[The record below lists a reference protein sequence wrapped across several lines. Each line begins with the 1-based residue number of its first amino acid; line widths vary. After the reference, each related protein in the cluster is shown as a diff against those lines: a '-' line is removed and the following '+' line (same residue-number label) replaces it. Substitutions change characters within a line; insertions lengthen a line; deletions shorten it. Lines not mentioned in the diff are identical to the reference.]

1 VARVPKQLVVLG
13 IMGRTPLAGV
23 AWQALHYLEGF
34 RRLGYDVWYVEDTG
48 DWPYDPVQNTVTGD
62 CRYAVEFIAR
72 MLGWCGLPGRWA
84 YRAGSENGRLYGLAE
99 PDLAAL
105 WQSASVLINLTGS
118 TRLGGPQLGV
128 PVRVYLETDPVA
140 PQIQVAQGNQSTID
154 LLAAHTHHFTY
165 GENFG
170 APDCR
175 VPVVRFAYRPT
186 RPPVILEWWAAAAAP
201 AATSRF
207 TTIANWKQT
216 GKDIEWQGE
225 RYSWSKHEEFLK
237 FLDLPRRTRQPL
249 ELALTT
255 DDRAA
260 VQLLESHGW
269 RVRNALAI
277 SRDLRPYQD
286 YIRQARGEFTVA
298 KDQNVRLRSGWFS
311 DRSAC
316 FLAAGRPVV
325 TQDTGFGHALP
336 TGRGLFAF
344 RTRDEAAAAL
354 EAIGADYAGH
364 AQAARRLA
372 AEYFASE
379 RVLGELLQQCT

>member
-1 VARVPKQLVVLG
+1 
-13 IMGRTPLAGV
+13 MGRTPLAGV
-23 AWQALHYLEGF
+23 AWQALQYLEGF
-34 RRLGYDVWYVEDTG
+34 RRLDYDVWYVEDTG
-48 DWPYDPVQNTVTGD
+48 DWPYNPVQNTVTGD

-72 MLGWCGLPGRWA
+72 MLAWCGLPGRWA
-84 YRAGSENGRLYGLAE
+84 YRAGSENGRLHGLSE

-105 WQSASVLINLTGS
+105 WQSTSLLINLTGS
-118 TRLGGPQLGV
+118 TRLNGPQLGV

-175 VPVVRFAYRPT
+175 VPVVRFTYRPT
-186 RPPVILEWWAAAAAP
+186 RPPVILDWWATVATP

-249 ELALTT
+249 ELALSTE
-255 DDRAA
+255 DRAA

-269 RVRNALAI
+269 HVRDALAI
-277 SRDLRPYQD
+277 SKDITPYRD

-325 TQDTGFGHALP
+325 TQDTGFGSVLP

-344 RTRDEAAAAL
+344 RTPDEAAAAL
-354 EAIGADYAGH
+354 ETIGADYAGH
-364 AQAARRLA
+364 AQAARQLA
-372 AEYFASE
+372 AECFASE
-379 RVLGELLQQCT
+379 RVLGDLLRQCT